1 MPFEDKI
8 LWNPSPENM
17 RQSEIAKY
25 VRWLSG
31 YGYPPFESYQA
42 LQQWSTNRLADFW
55 GTIWRWSGIKASQ
68 TYTKVLPNKN
78 MPGAVW
84 FENAKLNFAENLLQ
98 PFLKKTTGKEVLISI
113 DEEQQRTVVTD
124 SELLDMVT
132 SLQDFFLE
140 QGVQPGD
147 RIAAVVSNSYEPI
160 VGMLAATSIGAIWSS
175 CSPEFADDAIIE
187 RFSQITPKILISVN
201 GYSYNGK
208 NYDLIKKIEHVKEKV
223 PSIQT
228 VVWIDHLLTAKKPPK
243 EYVRWKKLISKKA
256 KHQIIFKQLPFDHPI
271 YILYSSGTTGK
282 PKCIVHGAG
291 GVYLEHAKELRL
303 HTNISQDSVF
313 MYYTTCGWMM
323 WNWMV
328 SALMTGARLIL
339 YNGSPAYPSLERL
352 WSMVEQEKITHFGT
366 SAKYLSSC
374 RQDGL
379 VPNRLFS
386 LDSLTTILS
395 TGSPLLSEEYDWV
408 YSMVKNNVVL
418 SSISGGTDIV
428 GCFVLGSPIV
438 PVYRGEIQC
447 KGLGMDVVAVNDKG
461 KEVTLQKGELV
472 CKQPVP
478 SMPVGFW
485 NDPDGEQYRKA
496 YFSKYPDLWTH
507 GDYIEFNN
515 RGGSKI
521 YGRSDATLNPG
532 GVRIG
537 TAEIYRQVEQ
547 MVEVSDS
554 LVVGRKVEGDEE
566 IVLFVILKNDVKL
579 DEALSKKI
587 RQKITESTSPR
598 HAPKKIFQVK
608 DIPYTI
614 SGKKVE
620 LAIKNILEG
629 EKVTNMQALKNPES
643 LDAFTKIAESLKTT
657 HRPQ

>member
-8 LWNPSPENM
+8 LWNPSPENI

-31 YGYPPFESYQA
+31 YGYPPFESYQS
-42 LQQWSTNRLADFW
+42 LQQWSTNRLTDFW

-68 TYTKVLPNKN
+68 TYTKVLSVKE

-84 FENAKLNFAENLLQ
+84 FENSRLNYAENLLMPYLQ
-98 PFLKKTTGKEVLISI
+98 KSTGKEVLVSV
-113 DEEQQRTVVTD
+113 DEEQQRSVITD
-124 SELLDMVT
+124 NELLDMVT
-132 SLQDFFLE
+132 VLQEYFLE
-140 QGVQPGD
+140 QGIQPGD

-160 VGMLAATSIGAIWSS
+160 VGMLAATSVGAIWSS
-175 CSPEFADDAIIE
+175 CSPDFAEDAIVD
-187 RFSQITPKILISVN
+187 RFSQIEPKILISVD

-208 NYDLIKKIEHVKEKV
+208 NYDLIKKIENVKSQI
-223 PSIQT
+223 PSIQN
-228 VVWIDHLLTAKKPPK
+228 VIWIDHLLTAKKPPK
-243 EYVRWKKLISKKA
+243 EYVRWKKLVTKKT
-256 KHQIIFKQLPFDHPI
+256 KHQLQFRQLPFDHPI
-271 YILYSSGTTGK
+271 YIVYSSGTTGK

-291 GVYLEHAKELRL
+291 GVYLQLAKELRL
-303 HTNISQDSVF
+303 HGNVTADSVM
-313 MYYTTCGWMM
+313 MYYTTTGWMM
-323 WNWMV
+323 WQWMV
-328 SALMTGARLIL
+328 SALTTGAKLIL

-352 WSMVEQEKITHFGT
+352 WSMIEQEKVTHFGT

-386 LDSLTTILS
+386 LDSLTTIFS
-395 TGSPLLSEEYDWV
+395 TGSPLLSDEYDWV

-418 SSISGGTDIV
+418 SSISGGTDILS
-428 GCFVLGSPIV
+428 CFVLGCPIV

-447 KGLGMDVVAVNDKG
+447 KGLGMDVVAMDENG

-478 SMPVGFW
+478 SMPVSFW
-485 NDPDGEQYRKA
+485 NDPNGEQYRKA
-496 YFSKYPDLWTH
+496 YFSKFPNLWTH
-507 GDYIEFNN
+507 GDFIEFNN

-547 MVEVSDS
+547 MTEVADS
-554 LVVGRKVEGDEE
+554 LVVGRKVKGDEE
-566 IVLFVILKNDVKL
+566 IVLFVVLKNDLKL

-587 RQKITESTSPR
+587 RQKIIESTSPR

-629 EKVTNMQALKNPES
+629 EKVTNTQALKNPES
-643 LDAFTKIAESLKTT
+643 LDAFAQIAERLRSSTT
-657 HRPQ
+657 P